1 MDIYFVKI
9 SRSSTS
15 TSDKM
20 LGAGRVLSNKILKKL
35 NYKIYDTVLN
45 KGLDNTF
52 NMIHQKNKFNCHEI
66 QNPGVLLYKGK
77 WECISNLATL
87 LTHLPTF
94 WLDPKNSEVR
104 KIYRH
109 FRISFPIK
117 TSEETTF
124 MGTESLV

>member
-1 MDIYFVKI
+1 MSKYPGPPHP
-9 SRSSTS
+9 

-52 NMIHQKNKFNCHEI
+52 KMIHQKNKFNCHEI

-94 WLDPKNSEVR
+94 WLDPKNSRFE
-104 KIYRH
+104 KYID
-109 FRISFPIK
+109 
-117 TSEETTF
+117 TF
-124 MGTESLV
+124 VFLFL